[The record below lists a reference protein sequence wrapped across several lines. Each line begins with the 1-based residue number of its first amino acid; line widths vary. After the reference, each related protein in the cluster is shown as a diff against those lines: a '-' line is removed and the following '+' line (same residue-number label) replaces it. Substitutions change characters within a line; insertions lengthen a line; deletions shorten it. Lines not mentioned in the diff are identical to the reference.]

1 MSVSMCVCVCKC
13 ACVCFCVY
21 ILLQIHYIESRSE
34 ISEALAKPAILR
46 AHKHHTPGQ
55 RPNRMTMIGVPEIR
69 NQNRYRYRYCYRY
82 C

>member
-1 MSVSMCVCVCKC
+1 MCVCI
-13 ACVCFCVY
+13 Y
-21 ILLQIHYIESRSE
+21 ITTKFIESRSE

-55 RPNRMTMIGVPEIR
+55 RPNRLTMIGIPEIR
-69 NQNRYRYRYCYRY
+69 NQNQNRYRYRYRYRY